1 MSAFVNNAHTRIVTE
16 AAAKRAMV
24 QLAKE
29 ALKQEPQQPNFH
41 IDVPFFVKM
50 EVAPE
55 ELVRPCVFFRFIDRI
70 LTPLPQTEETEELV
84 DDIKNLLEEAN
95 EMVHKRLNE
104 QTSLMFKWRKRLV
117 TLLTR
122 PLTSEDSDDKD
133 GEEYLRSLDTQGEVE
148 AYLQAYTALLADRRE
163 AMTSERTIL
172 ATHIDKGLRTRD
184 TTAARNADEAIVVFE
199 NELPDGIQADAAI
212 DPQPEHQVLQHQLS
226 EARRALLQDSNN
238 GRAIRSVMVDLN
250 NLAACIDDWEDP
262 VRIIAKDGA
271 GRLRRLI
278 LDQGGLFGDPTHSQG

>member
-1 MSAFVNNAHTRIVTE
+1 M
-16 AAAKRAMV
+16 
-24 QLAKE
+24 
-29 ALKQEPQQPNFH
+29 
-41 IDVPFFVKM
+41 
-50 EVAPE
+50 
-55 ELVRPCVFFRFIDRI
+55 
-70 LTPLPQTEETEELV
+70 TPLPQTEETEELV